1 MVMNKKQYQAP
12 AMQTLEAL
20 PLDAVLLSTSIDM
33 GGTGDPRVK
42 GELDFNEEELYE
54 IFLGWDRNCD
64 WN

>member
-1 MVMNKKQYQAP
+1 MNKKQYQAP

-20 PLDAVLLSTSIDM
+20 PMDAVLLSTSIDM

-54 IFLGWDRNCD
+54 IFSDTDWEWDLD
-64 WN
+64 

>member
-1 MVMNKKQYQAP
+1 MNKKQYQAP

-20 PLDAVLLSTSIDM
+20 PLDAILLSTSIDM

-42 GELDFNEEELYE
+42 GELDFTEEELYE
-54 IFLGWDRNCD
+54 IFLGWDRNWD